1 MKQKIYKLFKFTF
14 CIILAFVFVNN
25 IVISNDSHVL
35 ECEQENC
42 TKCLVIHNTKEILKS
57 ISFVGAIIFLYDY
70 KRDINRIN
78 TSMLKIINTNLVL
91 LKVQLNE

>member
-1 MKQKIYKLFKFTF
+1 MKQKIYKVLKFTF

-25 IVISNDSHVL
+25 IVISNDSHII

-42 TKCLVIHNTKEILKS
+42 SKCLAIHNTKEILKS
-57 ISFVGAIIFLYDY
+57 ISFVGEIIILYDY
-70 KRDINRIN
+70 KKDINIIN
-78 TSMLKIINTNLVL
+78 TSILKIVNTNLVL